1 MKVEI
6 TKGKSLVA
14 EFFAAPASIEEESE
28 RQKLLFVEELL
39 EIMKTQ
45 GISRA
50 ELARRMDARP
60 SRITSMLTGTNNFT
74 IETMVRAAR
83 AVGAKYY
90 HGLTPASKPARS
102 EGSEKIGEF
111 ATPIVSQTKPSL
123 TT

>member
-6 TKGKSLVA
+6 TKRTSPVA
-14 EFFAAPASIEEESE
+14 EFFAAPLSIEGEAEY
-28 RQKLLFVEELL
+28 QKLLFVEELL
-39 EIMKTQ
+39 GIMKKH

-83 AVGAKYY
+83 AVGAKYH
-90 HGLTPASKPARS
+90 HGLTPASKSARR
-102 EGSEKIGEF
+102 I
-111 ATPIVSQTKPSL
+111 P
-123 TT
+123 TTCDSGKL

>member
-6 TKGKSLVA
+6 TKRTCPVA
-14 EFFAAPASIEEESE
+14 DFFAAPLSIEGEAEL
-28 RQKLLFVEELL
+28 QKLLFVEELL
-39 EIMKTQ
+39 GIMKKQ

-83 AVGAKYY
+83 AVGAKYH
-90 HGLTPASKPARS
+90 HGLTIAPKSARR
-102 EGSEKIGEF
+102 IL
-111 ATPIVSQTKPSL
+111 AA
-123 TT
+123 

>member
-6 TKGKSLVA
+6 TKRTSPVA
-14 EFFAAPASIEEESE
+14 GYYAAPLSIEGEAEY
-28 RQKLLFVEELL
+28 QKLLFAKELL
-39 EIMKTQ
+39 AIMKKH

-83 AVGAKYY
+83 AVGATYH
-90 HGLTPASKPARS
+90 HGLTPAPKSVRRNP
-102 EGSEKIGEF
+102 
-111 ATPIVSQTKPSL
+111 TP
-123 TT
+123 